1 MSARKSQI
9 DFRERLKLLTNKNI
23 NDNINKF
30 EFLHRLKDDSDK
42 NIKLY
47 EDNIKFNNISQFFG
61 NHNKNKKYLKNRR
74 LNEIF
79 DKDKNYNSN
88 NFAKKYKELFDETFF
103 TNNTKD
109 IYNMKRNDYSL
120 SNLNPNLILYI
131 NKIKEINNKNKKS
144 NSYKNLI
151 NDYKIKKQNRDDI
164 KNKINNTINNIY
176 STSNGQNR
184 SSSYNKINKLKNELL
199 YKKINDKI
207 RFNNINKSTHGSRI
221 IHNKKGNIF
230 RKNHQILLL
239 SDINNSNNNFNSVN
253 YYDSFLNGIDTKLN
267 KNNFDDLFSLRKK
280 IINKK
285 LDSFRSNFEY

>member
-1 MSARKSQI
+1 M
-9 DFRERLKLLTNKNI
+9 
-23 NDNINKF
+23 
-30 EFLHRLKDDSDK
+30 
-42 NIKLY
+42 
-47 EDNIKFNNISQFFG
+47 
-61 NHNKNKKYLKNRR
+61 KYLIKIRIII
-74 LNEIF
+74 LIIL
-79 DKDKNYNSN
+79 
-88 NFAKKYKELFDETFF
+88 AKKYKELFDETFF
-103 TNNTKD
+103 PNNTKD

-120 SNLNPNLILYI
+120 TNLNPNLILYI

-267 KNNFDDLFSLRKK
+267 KNNFDNLFSLRKK